1 MKNENILEIYL
12 KSVSRNQL
20 IEKQYIAHKTIKAYK
35 NRLTLFLKHIGDK
48 ALSKVT
54 SMDIKDYLAD
64 CVIGGI
70 KPTTLKARLSAIKAM
85 FKELS
90 DPDHNLE
97 INNVAEKI
105 KSIRSKCSHKKP
117 IQKDDL
123 SLISEFLNSRKNKSD
138 MDMRNHLFFAILRL
152 YGLRIS
158 SALGI
163 EAKDVHFE
171 DNGIRINYIAKG
183 NKQCSKLMPYFNS
196 EGILIKQV
204 SVFKTD
210 LQNWIKRCDS
220 GFIFKSNMNR
230 QWSYAAALKFFKKT
244 CSECGF
250 SDKGYTPHST
260 RHSFVSHKLAD
271 GVPLQTVSKLAD
283 HTTTFVT
290 SSIYSHCEE
299 SDSIIGMAGGLV

>member
-1 MKNENILEIYL
+1 MKNEFILEIYL
-12 KSVSRNQL
+12 KAVSRNQL
-20 IEKQYIAHKTIKAYK
+20 IEKQYIAEKTIEAYK
-35 NRLTLFLKHIGDK
+35 NRLTLFLKYIGDK

-64 CVIGGI
+64 CVLNNI

-97 INNVAEKI
+97 IKNVAEKI
-105 KSIRSKCSHKKP
+105 KSIKSKYSHKKP
-117 IQKDDL
+117 IKKDDL
-123 SLISEFLNSRKNKSD
+123 SLISEFLNSKKNESC

-158 SALGI
+158 SVLGI
-163 EAKDVHFE
+163 QTKDVHFE
-171 DNGIRINYIAKG
+171 NNGIRINYIAKG
-183 NKQCSKLMPYFNS
+183 NKECSKLMPYFDS

-204 SVFKTD
+204 ASFKTD
-210 LQNWIKRCDS
+210 LQSWVKSFDS
-220 GFIFKSNMNR
+220 GFIFKSNMNK

-244 CSECGF
+244 CSDCGF
-250 SDKGYTPHST
+250 DKKGYTPHST

-271 GVPLQTVSKLAD
+271 GVPLQTVSKLVD
-283 HTTTFVT
+283 HETTFIT
-290 SSIYSHCEE
+290 ANIYSHCEE
-299 SDSIIGMAGGLV
+299 EDSIIGMACGLV